1 MGIYFDGGDRLQRGR
16 GVGGLLKLA
25 SKLFSPLTRI
35 AKKAIQSNTGKQIT
49 NAVKEQAIQSSIN
62 VASDIAKGRNIKD
75 SIEDEF
81 ENAKTNSK
89 KRAFEIG
96 IDYLKGRD
104 NTKRKKKVEIKK
116 NSKKKT
122 NKKIKRDIF
131 V

>member
-116 NSKKKT
+116 KLKKKT
-122 NKKIKRDIF
+122 KKKTKRDIF

>member
-81 ENAKTNSK
+81 ENAKTN
-89 KRAFEIG
+89 
-96 IDYLKGRD
+96 
-104 NTKRKKKVEIKK
+104 
-116 NSKKKT
+116 
-122 NKKIKRDIF
+122 
-131 V
+131 

>member
-96 IDYLKGRD
+96 IDYLKG
-104 NTKRKKKVEIKK
+104 VLVSGIP
-116 NSKKKT
+116 
-122 NKKIKRDIF
+122 
-131 V
+131 